1 MSAFHQAVFIQVGIA
16 VLLALGYWVA
26 ASTGRFA
33 FGHAGFMSIGAY
45 AGAIATV
52 KHGWN
57 LWLAVAVAAAVAT
70 VAGAAIGFV
79 ALRLNLLYLAIIT
92 FVFAQLVV
100 TLLNQWDYVGGA
112 TGFVGMSGTTV
123 SMVAVVVIVVVA
135 YLVLHTRSRLGLA
148 CAAIRE
154 DEVAARASGLATTKI
169 MVQMFA
175 VSAAITAAAG
185 ALAAH
190 FLRFIEPERFGATQ
204 SMVIVLYVVFGGVQ
218 YFWGAATGAIVLS
231 LLPIY
236 FDFLERWYQ
245 ITYGALFVV
254 LMIVRPQGIIG
265 RGDGGL
271 LSRWRRARA

>member
-1 MSAFHQAVFIQVGIA
+1 MSAFQEAVVVQVGIA

-45 AGAIATV
+45 AASIMTV
-52 KHGWN
+52 KHGWS
-57 LWLAVAVAAAVAT
+57 LWAAVLVAAATAT
-70 VAGAAIGFV
+70 IAGAAVGLI

-92 FVFAQLVV
+92 FVFAQLVA
-100 TLLNQWDYVGGA
+100 TLINQWDYVGGA
-112 TGFVGMSGTTV
+112 TGFVGMSGTTIAL
-123 SMVAVVVIVVVA
+123 VAVWVLAVVA

-154 DEVAARASGLATTKI
+154 DEVAARAAGLATTKI

-175 VSAAITAAAG
+175 VSAAITGAAG

-190 FLRFIEPERFGATQ
+190 FLMFISPRDFDAGQ
-204 SMVIVLYVVFGGVQ
+204 SMVIVLYVVFGGIQ
-218 YFWGAATGAIVLS
+218 YFWGAAAGAIVLS

-236 FDFLERWYQ
+236 LNWLERWYQ
-245 ITYGALFVV
+245 IAYGALFVV
-254 LMIVRPQGIIG
+254 LMILRPQGIVG
-265 RGDGGL
+265 RGSGGL
-271 LSRWRRARA
+271 LRRGRRARA